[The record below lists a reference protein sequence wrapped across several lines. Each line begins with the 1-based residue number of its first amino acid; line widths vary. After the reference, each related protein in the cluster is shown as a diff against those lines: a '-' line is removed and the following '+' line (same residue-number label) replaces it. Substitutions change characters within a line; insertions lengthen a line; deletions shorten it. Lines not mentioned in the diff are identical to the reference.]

1 MRKNLF
7 TAFVILFISI
17 VCFYVYTDINTNN
30 DIVNQ
35 EVLEVVDETNRT
47 ELATN
52 DDDEEED

>member
-30 DIVNQ
+30 DVVNQ
-35 EVLEVVDETNRT
+35 ENLEVVDDTSRT
-47 ELATN
+47 ELVTN
-52 DDDEEED
+52 DVEED